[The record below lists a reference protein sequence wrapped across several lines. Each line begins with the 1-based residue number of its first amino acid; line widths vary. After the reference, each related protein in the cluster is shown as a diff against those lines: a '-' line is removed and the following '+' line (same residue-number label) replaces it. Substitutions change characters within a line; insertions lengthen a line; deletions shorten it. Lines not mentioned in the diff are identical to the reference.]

1 MSRILGLSV
10 MIEILGGVGKIKRPK
25 IGQNFKQNFQELL
38 RFGRR
43 RISSKYKNKFTNI
56 HIYRRS
62 PVRPK
67 IIEIQ
72 LKFQTLL
79 RAKVKTSVVAA
90 ACAHDTDVWL
100 GKEGVGL

>member
-10 MIEILGGVGKIKRPK
+10 MIEILGGISKIIRPK
-25 IGQNFKQNFQELL
+25 IGQNFKQNFQEFVNILL

-43 RISSKYKNKFTNI
+43 QISSQYKNKFTNI

-72 LKFQTLL
+72 KTCPELL
-79 RAKVKTSVVAA
+79 AFFKASTYSVVGDGK
-90 ACAHDTDVWL
+90 DTL
-100 GKEGVGL
+100 F